1 MTNKMLLTDVI
12 ALMRGQP
19 NFRALPSQG
28 RISASD
34 INTELGRPATSRL
47 SLNDAGARELAGK
60 PQGRIAYSDFHG
72 KVLLTAPRFTEQ
84 PKAASVTE
92 GQRAT
97 FTARAVD
104 SGTGSGHITY
114 QWYVNNSPV
123 HGATGTSF
131 SINANINDNNKSI
144 KCKASNRKGSVF
156 SETVLLTVA
165 ISYNIQLTVGQSGA
179 GIKTGYAINEFGSA
193 KTNGQNGLMLNH
205 PSYGSLRC
213 SQLYGQISY
222 NNGQYPAQVYML
234 IMKSIPATRWRIR
247 ADGLDVTITA
257 NSYSAQGHY
266 NNGHEL
272 TEWIRGKVGQTVN
285 MKIEPV

>member
-1 MTNKMLLTDVI
+1 MTNKNSIADVI

-19 NFRALPSQG
+19 NFRALPSRG

-60 PQGRIAYSDFHG
+60 PHGRIAYSDFHG

-84 PKAASVTE
+84 PKATSVTE

-104 SGTGSGHITY
+104 SGTGSGHISY

-156 SETVLLTVA
+156 SETVLLTVRWGFTHELRRDRWGESDGNDNVNMSDIA
-165 ISYNIQLTVGQSGA
+165 GFSAGKCGALTPQGINGTNVTFIGMIAWGNRLA
-179 GIKTGYAINEFGSA
+179 LGREGIKCTFFDKQSRPYRNPIEISWD
-193 KTNGQNGLMLNH
+193 NGKHRVVVQHDNIFDN
-205 PSYGSLRC
+205 
-213 SQLYGQISY
+213 
-222 NNGQYPAQVYML
+222 AA
-234 IMKSIPATRWRIR
+234 MKSMLCQRGVMRIR
-247 ADGLDVTITA
+247 IVAV
-257 NSYSAQGHY
+257 
-266 NNGHEL
+266 
-272 TEWIRGKVGQTVN
+272 
-285 MKIEPV
+285 